1 MKPNTKFNQKTKP
14 RPSSLQSVNKRK
26 AAEIKPKKRPLS
38 FRQKKTVNFAETQ
51 VILFNKPYDVLTQ
64 FSDEEGR
71 ATLKAFIPIPHVY
84 PAGRFRSR

>member
-26 AAEIKPKKRPLS
+26 AAEIKPKKTSFILS
-38 FRQKKTVNFAETQ
+38 SKKTVNFAETQ

-71 ATLKAFIPIPHVY
+71 ATLKAFIPDSSCL
-84 PAGRFRSR
+84 SRWAF